1 MLHVV
6 VQRFHELLGRWRGV
20 FLQQSAS
27 LLVQIGEDA
36 PRLVD
41 VAATEVGACGLE
53 LERGGLPRFVGRDF
67 TRYLACGV
75 LAPRLCP
82 AGLPDLPGRGARP
95 LLLQVPRGV
104 PLLSGSSMFRAG
116 GDA

>member
-53 LERGGLPRFVGRDF
+53 LERESV
-67 TRYLACGV
+67 
-75 LAPRLCP
+75 P
-82 AGLPDLPGRGARP
+82 AQGPWT
-95 LLLQVPRGV
+95 
-104 PLLSGSSMFRAG
+104 SIAG
-116 GDA
+116 GCGDGTMGNEGAGVIPFADPEPLPQLQARSPAADR